1 MLMEFSSLEIIVL
14 IFILI
19 SLIKLITILI
29 KKEKWISVIEIVYKN
44 SKISSVLFLILA
56 IVVFYYLIN
65 NMDIVEIFAALVFSY
80 LLIIISFMFYSKEMV
95 EVSKKILKKKFSF
108 WMKGYIIVWV
118 LLIGWCLYEIFI

>member
-1 MLMEFSSLEIIVL
+1 MEFSSLEIIVL